1 MKATDLLRALIFP
14 LTNASVF
21 VPLLVFWL
29 MLLISIRAGLFG
41 LWLLLLVFP
50 AIVRFQMIILE
61 ARGRGATP
69 ATPDIGFFN
78 WFGSAWTLFPVLL
91 IALLVWAVSSTAA
104 VFGPAAAIL
113 PALFAAVFL
122 PASLGVLAV
131 TQSPLQSLNPVA
143 LVYLFKR
150 CGPAFWIASVYL
162 LLLSWLSVEAMTL
175 PGLFASLLWLVYG
188 FSFASLVGS
197 LIEPHG
203 LFDEVTIPEPAP
215 KSADAT
221 AAELEGMRTRVLNH
235 AYGFI
240 SRDNRDGGFRH
251 IVDWIGRDPDPAAAW
266 DWFFRRML
274 DWESPTAA
282 LFFAQYYL
290 HDQLQRGEELPAV
303 KLMLHC
309 RLIDEKFQPLDMDLP
324 AAIAAAE
331 AVSNE
336 DLVAHL
342 RRI

>member
-1 MKATDLLRALIFP
+1 MKATDLLRALVFP
-14 LTNASVF
+14 LTDASVF
-21 VPLLVFWL
+21 LPLLVFWL
-29 MLLISIRAGLFG
+29 LLLISIWAGLFG
-41 LWLLLLVFP
+41 LWLLMLVFP
-50 AIVRFQMIILE
+50 AIVRFQMIVLE
-61 ARGRGATP
+61 ARGRGVTP

-78 WFGSAWTLFPVLL
+78 WFGNAWTLFPAPL
-91 IALLVWAVSSTAA
+91 IALFVWATAA
-104 VFGPAAAIL
+104 TAARFGPAAAIIPVL
-113 PALFAAVFL
+113 LAAVFL
-122 PASLGVLAV
+122 PASLAVLAI
-131 TQSPLQSLNPVA
+131 TQSPLQSLKPLA
-143 LVYLFKR
+143 LVHLYRR
-150 CGPAFWIASVYL
+150 CGSTLWIASVYL

-175 PGLFASLLWLVYG
+175 PDLFASLLWLVYG

-203 LFDEVTIPEPAP
+203 LFEEVTIPEPAE

-221 AAELEGMRTRVLNH
+221 AAELEDIRTRVLNH

-251 IVDWIGRDPDPAAAW
+251 IVDWIGKDPDPAAAW

-282 LFFAQYYL
+282 LFFAQRYL
-290 HDQLQRGEELPAV
+290 HYQLQHGEELPAV
-303 KLMLHC
+303 KLMLRC
-309 RLIDEKFQPLDMDLP
+309 RLIDEKFQPLAADLP

-331 AVSNE
+331 AVSND